1 MHAAADHVAGVVRLA
16 ELGVGAGPVDEDLDA
31 VHAHVDV
38 RAARV
43 PQLLAD
49 LVPDAGVHGGH
60 DGVAEGH
67 LAHSKID
74 SVGIFVGSVKLIE

>member
-49 LVPDAGVHGGH
+49 LVPHARVHSG
-60 DGVAEGH
+60 DN
-67 LAHSKID
+67 
-74 SVGIFVGSVKLIE
+74 SVPERNLKL

>member
-1 MHAAADHVAGVVRLA
+1 MGLA
-16 ELGVGAGPVDEDLDA
+16 QLGVGARAVDEDLDA

-49 LVPDAGVHGGH
+49 LVPDARVDGGH

-67 LAHSKID
+67 LARNEM
-74 SVGIFVGSVKLIE
+74 GRTF